1 MSAVAAET
9 PGTSR
14 PATRRSPEW
23 LSARVH
29 LAAQGDGRAW
39 SEIVDEF
46 EGLLWAVAR
55 THRLCH
61 ADQADV
67 VQTTWLRF
75 AENLDRL
82 REPARLGA
90 WLATTARRECL
101 RILRTSAR
109 ELPDAAPPEVPDAEL
124 RPIDGALIEAE
135 RDAALR
141 SALRQLSS
149 RDQAL
154 LLMLVADSA
163 PSYEEIGAALGMP
176 IGSIGP
182 TRGRALARLR
192 GQLERRDPLL
202 EVAA

>member
-9 PGTSR
+9 PSTLR
-14 PATRRSPEW
+14 PETRRSPAW
-23 LSARVH
+23 VSARVR

-75 AENLDRL
+75 GENLDRL

-101 RILRTSAR
+101 RILRASAR
-109 ELPDAAPPEVPDAEL
+109 ELPDAAPPELPDGEL
-124 RPIDGALIEAE
+124 QPIDGALIDAE

-141 SALRQLSS
+141 SALRRLSS

-163 PSYEEIGAALGMP
+163 PSYEQIGAALGMP

-192 GQLERRDPLL
+192 GQLERGDNLTEL
-202 EVAA
+202 AA

>member
-1 MSAVAAET
+1 MSAVASDI
-9 PGTSR
+9 PRPSR
-14 PATRRSPEW
+14 PAARRSPEW
-23 LSARVH
+23 LAARVR
-29 LAAQGDGRAW
+29 LAAQGDGQAW
-39 SEIVDEF
+39 SEIVAEF

-101 RILRTSAR
+101 RILRASAR
-109 ELPDAAPPEVPDAEL
+109 ELPDAEPPELPAGEP
-124 RPIDGALIEAE
+124 RPIEGALIEAE

-141 SALRQLSS
+141 SALRRLSA

-163 PSYEEIGAALGMP
+163 PSYEQIGAALGMP

-192 GQLERRDPLL
+192 GQLERADNPTAL
-202 EVAA
+202 AA